1 MKASCLAVPLML
13 ALAGCQAQP
22 EQTGYAAGQP
32 NRGRYV
38 GIGIYNAGPLWPKL
52 KLADPSKDKPIDA
65 AAPTLADD
73 STIIV
78 VVDSQTG
85 EIRQCGDMSGY
96 CTRSNPWSKSAL
108 GAPVSLTKHA
118 ADLQRDEAAEETT
131 TVTNAVEPRPKAR

>member
-1 MKASCLAVPLML
+1 ML
-13 ALAGCQAQP
+13 ALAGCQAQQ
-22 EQTGYAAGQP
+22 EQTGYAASQP

-38 GIGIYNAGPLWPKL
+38 GIGLYNAGPLWPKL
-52 KLADPSKDKPIDA
+52 KLADPPKDKPVDV

-78 VVDSQTG
+78 VVDSETG

-96 CTRSNPWSKSAL
+96 CARSNPWSKTAL

-118 ADLQRDEAAEETT
+118 ADLVREEKATADTEAD
-131 TVTNAVEPRPKAR
+131 PFPKAR